1 MFTRVAG
8 WLFGCLLVALSLFV
22 AVETALRKL
31 IGVSLQG
38 ADELGGYVLALGGAL
53 AFTVA
58 LLERAHV
65 RIDVLYS
72 RMPFSLR
79 TAIDLVCALAF
90 ALLGLFPG
98 AIRLAGGCGHT
109 RLRQQCTDGLGNAHD
124 FAAVGLVRLVADIYL
139 RQCLAGGAGVLA
151 AASWP
156 SRRVGT
162 ITETPCARRRTTRGA
177 GRRRAPVSHIER
189 VRTLPHSY
197 SSTLVLLP

>member
-65 RIDVLYS
+65 RIDFLYS
-72 RMPFSLR
+72 RIPSYLR

-90 ALLGLFPG
+90 ALLGLF
-98 AIRLAGGCGHT
+98 LARYGWP
-109 RLRQQCTDGLGNAHD
+109 
-124 FAAVGLVRLVADIYL
+124 VVADTLAYGSNAPTAWATPMIWPQSAWYASLLTFTFASVWLAVRAFSLLL
-139 RQCLAGGAGVLA
+139 RGRHAEFERSLKPRALDDELREELEDV
-151 AASWP
+151 
-156 SRRVGT
+156 
-162 ITETPCARRRTTRGA
+162 ARR
-177 GRRRAPVSHIER
+177 
-189 VRTLPHSY
+189 
-197 SSTLVLLP
+197 